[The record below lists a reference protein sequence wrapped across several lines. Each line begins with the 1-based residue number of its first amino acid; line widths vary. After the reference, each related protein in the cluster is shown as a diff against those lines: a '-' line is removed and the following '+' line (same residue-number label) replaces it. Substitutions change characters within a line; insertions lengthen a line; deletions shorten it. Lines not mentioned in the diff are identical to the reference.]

1 MPSHSPL
8 SDWTSLSDSDRANS
22 LNVCKACTHEL
33 GRSFHAVVAEFDSVA
48 RSDGPLQGMPFAAKD
63 IFATGSLA
71 PTWGCAVPPTAVSA
85 RAPILA
91 RLDRAGACLIATAEL
106 TELAYEPS
114 GYNAARPRP
123 LNPWNHDVVT
133 GGSSSGSAVLV
144 AAGCCYFAL
153 GSDTGGSVR
162 IPSHCC
168 GLTGL
173 KPTWGPLPME
183 GVMPLAPSLDTVGIL
198 ARSAA
203 DLALVWPVIS
213 DQPVARLQDRPRLIV
228 MEAMFSGCDLAVT
241 AACRDGIAALSAA
254 GLVISSDAAF
264 PEMADK
270 QSLLILQAEAA
281 RAHRSRID
289 DESADPTLRKRLQK
303 GLEISDA
310 ALAASL
316 AIRSTLRSDFLSQ
329 MPGETD
335 VALLPVMPIATPL
348 VIETDPTS
356 DRFQPRTLYAMSRFT
371 RFVNYLGLPALA
383 VPVGFDSRGMPI
395 GLQMIGRPGNESL
408 LLEVASHLQKDTQWH
423 KMTPP
428 SLRPKS
434 SVRFEL

>member
-1 MPSHSPL
+1 MIAP
-8 SDWTSLSDSDRANS
+8 NS

-33 GRSFHAVVAEFDSVA
+33 GRSFHAVVAEFDFVA

-114 GYNAARPRP
+114 GYNAALPRP

-213 DQPVARLQDRPRLIV
+213 DQPVARLQDATLDCDGGDVQRLR
-228 MEAMFSGCDLAVT
+228 SRCH

-371 RFVNYLGLPALA
+371 RFVNYLGLP
-383 VPVGFDSRGMPI
+383 
-395 GLQMIGRPGNESL
+395 GLGCSGRFRQPRDADRIADDRPAGERIV